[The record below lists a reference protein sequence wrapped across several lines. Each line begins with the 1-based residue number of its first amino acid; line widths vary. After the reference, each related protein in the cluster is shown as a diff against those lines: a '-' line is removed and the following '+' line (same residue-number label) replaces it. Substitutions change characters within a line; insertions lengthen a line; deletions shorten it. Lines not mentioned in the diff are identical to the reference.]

1 MDGGRDIKTKSQVKF
16 RRFLSAVLKEPLS
29 IGAIAPSS
37 PYLAKYLIE
46 GIRPGSRVIELGAGT
61 GIVTQ
66 AILESGVEPKDLIA
80 LEQNGDFADLLK
92 ERFPNITVA
101 KANALELKNHIGA
114 LDAPPDFVISGLPL
128 MLFTIKQKTRLISQ
142 AFEVLGPSGFFH
154 QFTYGGK
161 CPVEQSILDLIG
173 LKASFLKFALLNLPP
188 AFIYRLERR

>member
-92 ERFPNITVA
+92 ERFPNIIVA

-114 LDAPPDFVISGLPL
+114 LDAPQTS
-128 MLFTIKQKTRLISQ
+128 S
-142 AFEVLGPSGFFH
+142 
-154 QFTYGGK
+154 
-161 CPVEQSILDLIG
+161 
-173 LKASFLKFALLNLPP
+173 
-188 AFIYRLERR
+188 

>member
-1 MDGGRDIKTKSQVKF
+1 MIFAYKMLENIEEKTFKKAFQRYNNIAVNHMHEFGIPASIK
-16 RRFLSAVLKEPLS
+16 
-29 IGAIAPSS
+29 
-37 PYLAKYLIE
+37 LA
-46 GIRPGSRVIELGAGT
+46 
-61 GIVTQ
+61 Q

-92 ERFPNITVA
+92 ERFPNIIVA

-128 MLFTIKQKTRLISQ
+128 MLFTMKQKTRLISQ

-161 CPVEQSILDLIG
+161 CPVERSILDLIG
-173 LKASFLKFALLNLPP
+173 LKATFLKFALLNLPP
-188 AFIYRLERR
+188 AFVYRLERR

>member
-66 AILESGVEPKDLIA
+66 AILEAGVEPKDLIA

-92 ERFPNITVA
+92 ERFPNIIVA

-128 MLFTIKQKTRLISQ
+128 MLFTMKQKTELYLLLLRL
-142 AFEVLGPSGFFH
+142 
-154 QFTYGGK
+154 
-161 CPVEQSILDLIG
+161 VEWV
-173 LKASFLKFALLNLPP
+173 
-188 AFIYRLERR
+188 